1 MGEEMSKNEIIIII
15 VAITVLLISIINLLY
30 LLSKYNMKL
39 KLVDK
44 VNDINESYKSEFY
57 PKFQDFEFSQW
68 IGYGPNDYSKL
79 QKINNMNIYFERYLI
94 KVINIMISYGIKK
107 YKCTNCQKKKK

>member
-1 MGEEMSKNEIIIII
+1 MSKNEIIIII
-15 VAITVLLISIINLLY
+15 VAITGLLISIINLLY
-30 LLSKYNMKL
+30 LLSRYNMKL

-68 IGYGPNDYSKL
+68 IGYGQNYYSKL

-94 KVINIMISYGIKK
+94 KLINIMISYGIKK